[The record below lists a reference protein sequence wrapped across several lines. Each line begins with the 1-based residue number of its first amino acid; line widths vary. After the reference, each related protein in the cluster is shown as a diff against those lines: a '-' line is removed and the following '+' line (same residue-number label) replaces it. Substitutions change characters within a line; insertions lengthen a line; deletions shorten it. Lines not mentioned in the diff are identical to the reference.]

1 MNKEDKSILKY
12 ALSIDEKG
20 RVTPLEFA
28 TWLRQSLD
36 IEAENLFGEFGY
48 DTCSQS
54 EKLQVI
60 QEMMLNGDFDD
71 LGLTVGIK
79 NDKKYVTN

>member
-12 ALSIDEKG
+12 ALSMDEKG

-36 IEAENLFGEFGY
+36 IEAENLFGEFGFGTLNSDEQNLCFEELY
-48 DTCSQS
+48 DKGMI
-54 EKLQVI
+54 E
-60 QEMMLNGDFDD
+60 
-71 LGLTVGIK
+71 
-79 NDKKYVTN
+79 